1 MGGCVLKETPSFN
14 EAGAW
19 VGWSDFARFAIF
31 LNGHIAAD
39 HFYFYEF
46 NSKNWQSFYFQKIT
60 VTLKTSIFENLLTSS
75 FYFKRPKRKCEM
87 KKVVN
92 IFFHAPKMGKII
104 IYLNKVK
111 KTRLAE
117 FLIIFSFY
125 KNLKCL
131 KTCFYFG
138 VILG

>member
-104 IYLNKVK
+104 IYLKQSK
-111 KTRLAE
+111 KKK
-117 FLIIFSFY
+117 I
-125 KNLKCL
+125 
-131 KTCFYFG
+131 G
-138 VILG
+138 